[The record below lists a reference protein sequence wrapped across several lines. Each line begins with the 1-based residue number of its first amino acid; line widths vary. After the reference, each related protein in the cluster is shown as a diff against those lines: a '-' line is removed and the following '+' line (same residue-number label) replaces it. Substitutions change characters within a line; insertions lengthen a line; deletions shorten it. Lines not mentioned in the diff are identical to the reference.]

1 MTHPMI
7 AELTE
12 LIQLIQTL
20 RGEDGCPWDK
30 KQTPQ
35 SMAVYL
41 VEEVYELVDAIES
54 GSIENICEELG
65 DVLFQ
70 ILFIV
75 SIYEG
80 SGKFNLADVSKKNLG
95 KMISRHP
102 HVFGEKPLENA
113 EQVKAQWQKIKGQE
127 NSFGKNKSILDSIPR
142 KLPALMRAYRVSD
155 RAAGNGFDW
164 DDINGVMAKADEE
177 WSEFK
182 FELAGQD
189 KQPPDKNRIL
199 MEFGDILFTL
209 VNVARFARI
218 HPETALSASTKKF
231 EKRFRFMEE
240 MLHKQGLKLDA
251 APRDELERLWEEAKK
266 ELG

>member
-1 MTHPMI
+1 MT
-7 AELTE
+7 AEIST

-20 RGEDGCPWDK
+20 RGDNGCPWDR

-35 SMAVYL
+35 SMGVYL

-54 GSIENICEELG
+54 GSIADICEELG

-70 ILFIV
+70 VLFII
-75 SIYEG
+75 SIFEA
-80 SGKFNLADVSKKNLG
+80 SGKFDLADVAEKNRE
-95 KMISRHP
+95 KMVGRHP
-102 HVFGEKPLENA
+102 HVFGDASVETA
-113 EQVKAQWQKIKGQE
+113 RQVKEQWQKIKGRE
-127 NSFGKNKSILDSIPR
+127 NSSGGKKSILDSIPR
-142 KLPALMRAYRVSD
+142 KLPALMKAYRVSD

-164 DDINGVMAKADEE
+164 DDIDGVMAKTEEE

-182 FELAGQD
+182 LELAERE
-189 KQPPDKNRIL
+189 KNRSDKNKVML
-199 MEFGDILFTL
+199 EFGDILFTL

-231 EKRFRFMEE
+231 EKRFRFMEQR
-240 MLHKQGLKLDA
+240 LHDQGQKPNT
-251 APRDELERLWEEAKK
+251 APRDELERLWEMAKK

>member
-1 MTHPMI
+1 MTTEI
-7 AELTE
+7 SELVK
-12 LIQLIQTL
+12 LIQTL
-20 RGEDGCPWDK
+20 RADGGCPWDK
-30 KQTPQ
+30 KQTPG

-54 GSIENICEELG
+54 GTISDIREELG

-70 ILFIV
+70 ILFII
-75 SIYEG
+75 SIFEA
-80 SGKFNLADVSKKNLG
+80 SGDFNLVDVADTNRK
-95 KMISRHP
+95 KMIRRHP
-102 HVFGEKPLENA
+102 HVFGDAKA
-113 EQVKAQWQKIKGQE
+113 ETARQVKVQWQKIKGGE
-127 NSFGKNKSILDSIPR
+127 DSSGEKKSILDSIPR
-142 KLPALMRAYRVSD
+142 KLPALMKAYRISD

-164 DDINGVMAKADEE
+164 DDIDGVMAKTEEE

-182 FELAGQD
+182 YEVAQR
-189 KQPPDKNRIL
+189 KKHKSDKNKVM

-231 EKRFRFMEE
+231 EKRFRYMEQL
-240 MLHKQGLKLDA
+240 LHDQGQKPNT
-251 APRDELERLWEEAKK
+251 APRPELERLWEMAKK

>member
-1 MTHPMI
+1 MI
-7 AELTE
+7 SEIPT

-20 RGEDGCPWDK
+20 RGDKGCPWDR

-54 GSIENICEELG
+54 GSIGDICEELG

-80 SGKFNLADVSKKNLG
+80 AGRFNLADVVEKNLK
-95 KMISRHP
+95 KMINRHP
-102 HVFGEKPLENA
+102 HVFGDKSVENA
-113 EQVKAQWQKIKGQE
+113 QQVKVQWQKIKVRE
-127 NSFGKNKSILDSIPR
+127 NSDGERKSVLDSIPR

-164 DDINGVMAKADEE
+164 DDIDGVIAKTEEE

-182 FELAGQD
+182 FELAGRERQ
-189 KQPPDKNRIL
+189 KSDKNRL
-199 MEFGDILFTL
+199 LVEFGDILFTL

-231 EKRFRFMEE
+231 EKRFRFMEQ
-240 MLHKQGLKLDA
+240 MLREQGLRFDTV
-251 APRDELERLWEEAKK
+251 PRTELERLWEQAKK
-266 ELG
+266 KLG